1 MKYVELLD
9 KATDIAG
16 IAAITGLSYT
26 GTFSG
31 EAGALIVA
39 LAGAGKYATYKA
51 RQQENPGDGN
61 T

>member
-1 MKYVELLD
+1 MKYVNILD
-9 KATDIAG
+9 KVTDIAG

-26 GTFSG
+26 GTFSA

-51 RQQENPGDGN
+51 RQQGN
-61 T
+61 LGNANS

>member
-1 MKYVELLD
+1 MKLVDALD
-9 KATDIAG
+9 KVTDIAG

-51 RQQENPGDGN
+51 RQQENLANGN